1 MKNINRLND
10 VLYRMVSL
18 ASLWKHTNARVYRD
32 LDATEAFVAQRERER
47 DVEKKQC
54 GLARNISRIISSF
67 QNFWRFY
74 RLSISVLLFPWAK
87 WGMSVHGVDVSMCVR
102 VSVFMCVIQKQ
113 LSVTRASITG
123 RMSAEI
129 TAHCLQRNLSVSCK
143 RWRGRRRKSEP
154 GKYFSLW
161 RCNQQCSALRSLK

>member
-1 MKNINRLND
+1 MLKFTVTWMPLRH
-10 VLYRMVSL
+10 
-18 ASLWKHTNARVYRD
+18 LWP
-32 LDATEAFVAQRERER
+32 RERER
-47 DVEKKQC
+47 ERESHGEETVRAGKKY
-54 GLARNISRIISSF
+54 F
-67 QNFWRFY
+67 QNYLIVSEFLEILPIIYFRFT
-74 RLSISVLLFPWAK
+74 LSLSKMRNVCARCIC
-87 WGMSVHGVDVSMCVR
+87 VHLCACVC
-102 VSVFMCVIQKQ
+102 VCVYVCVIQKQ